1 LPRYWAEIWC
11 VPTVSAVVEYA
22 ATPPLFSVT
31 VPSGEEPSR
40 KATLPEGTAP
50 GPVSVAVKV
59 TDVPAM
65 MLLAEDRR
73 ATVGVAF

>member
-31 VPSGEEPSR
+31 VPSGEEP
-40 KATLPEGTAP
+40 